1 MLCSN
6 YRYTYTHLVTHIQR
20 CLSKYRRC
28 VNILACRC
36 RRRCRCPCRCP
47 RCYPSSCQGFAS
59 ILHFPV
65 ALPYAASVCPPRPC
79 LLSPCSIQI
88 RALFRL
94 LCATRA
100 RRMPCC
106 LAVCLSPSLSPYLSL
121 FLSLYMY
128 VSMCVSVCA
137 RVCVITTQ
145 GLFRITLFSQP
156 LASFAVL

>member
-6 YRYTYTHLVTHIQR
+6 YRYTYTHTYTHLVTHIQR

-36 RRRCRCPCRCP
+36 RCRCRCPCRCP

-106 LAVCLSPSLSPYLSL
+106 LAVCLSPSLSLPLSPSLSL
-121 FLSLYMY
+121 PTSLSFFLCIC
-128 VSMCVSVCA
+128 MCLCVLVCA
-137 RVCVITTQ
+137 RVCV
-145 GLFRITLFSQP
+145 
-156 LASFAVL
+156 